1 MEETYE
7 KEFTPDKKDWKNLD
21 TFLSKINIGYP
32 FLDLD
37 IFAKKALGASM
48 NFYIGNKNYMVMA
61 KGSEY
66 GFGLKEDLK
75 FFDHLIHVDIRIYK
89 TKTLFSKKR
98 YAVYISLISN
108 KKEEKKNINVAMKEL
123 QESFQGIEMTLEIIA
138 KKYFK
143 CKLPLSKKNITE
155 IFEST
160 SCRSI

>member
-108 KKEEKKNINVAMKEL
+108 KKEEKK
-123 QESFQGIEMTLEIIA
+123 
-138 KKYFK
+138 KYK
-143 CKLPLSKKNITE
+143 CCYERITRE
-155 IFEST
+155 FPRYRNDIRNN
-160 SCRSI
+160 C